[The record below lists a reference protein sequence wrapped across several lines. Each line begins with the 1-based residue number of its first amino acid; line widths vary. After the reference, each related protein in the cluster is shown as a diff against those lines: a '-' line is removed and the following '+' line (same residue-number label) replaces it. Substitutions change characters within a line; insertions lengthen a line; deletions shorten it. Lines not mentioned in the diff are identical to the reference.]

1 MIEFLISCAIVLC
14 LAGCVYAA
22 CLILAHAQGARSGA
36 VRKLAKMQA
45 PGRLEAEF
53 RNPSL
58 GYYI

>member
-1 MIEFLISCAIVLC
+1 MIEFLISCATVLC

-22 CLILAHAQGARSGA
+22 CLILAHARILNSGA
-36 VRKLAKMQA
+36 ARKQVQIPAH
-45 PGRLEAEF
+45 GRLDADF